1 LLVADCVRVEVWV
14 AVSSG
19 WTMSSGTCTLPLMMI
34 GIPSSILSMI
44 SLPEA
49 TFSFRRS
56 CRRTALEGLVGSLS
70 DDPLPQKWA
79 STCAS
84 ASSSYDRSLHENV
97 ITGVSCRRMD
107 VSGWKMIEDK

>member
-1 LLVADCVRVEVWV
+1 
-14 AVSSG
+14 
-19 WTMSSGTCTLPLMMI
+19 
-34 GIPSSILSMI
+34 MI

-56 CRRTALEGLVGSLS
+56 WRRIDLEGLVGSLS

-79 STCAS
+79 SMCAS

-97 ITGVSCRRMD
+97 ITGVSCRRMGI
-107 VSGWKMIEDK
+107 SGWKMIEDR